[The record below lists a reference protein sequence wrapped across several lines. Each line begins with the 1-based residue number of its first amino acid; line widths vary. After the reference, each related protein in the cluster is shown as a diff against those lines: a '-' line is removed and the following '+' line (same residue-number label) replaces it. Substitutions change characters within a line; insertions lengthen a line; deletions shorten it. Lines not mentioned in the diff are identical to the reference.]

1 MPFSD
6 ENLNLLKMN
15 LFKSPNIYTQQSLRL
30 KGIKNA
36 RDLGGYEVAGGLHVK
51 SGHLIRSA
59 HVADAKPSDIAYL
72 ESLSI
77 GVLVDFRKE
86 PEKNGKVDKNSPGA
100 QYISIPID
108 VSGSYAAKA
117 TAEEKKKFMGK
128 KKFDVNKVIVMAAF
142 NKRAQDIARDLYPT
156 ILNYPDCQIQM
167 AAFLRFVVEH
177 GDKPIL
183 FHCTQGKDRTGIAS
197 ALILAA
203 LGADRKTIIE
213 DFDATNLFYA
223 KDVKKYSRRVKLWG
237 GGADELSVVTSLL
250 GANTNNFIKALDAID
265 QQYGSLEGYLKGPMG
280 LTDEDFSILRE
291 RYLE

>member
-15 LFKSPNIYTQQSLRL
+15 LFKSPHIYTQQSLRL

-86 PEKNGKVDKNSPGA
+86 PEKNGKVDKNIPGA

-108 VSGSYAAKA
+108 ASSSYAAKA
-117 TAEEKKKFMGK
+117 T
-128 KKFDVNKVIVMAAF
+128 
-142 NKRAQDIARDLYPT
+142 
-156 ILNYPDCQIQM
+156 
-167 AAFLRFVVEH
+167 
-177 GDKPIL
+177 
-183 FHCTQGKDRTGIAS
+183 
-197 ALILAA
+197 
-203 LGADRKTIIE
+203 
-213 DFDATNLFYA
+213 
-223 KDVKKYSRRVKLWG
+223 
-237 GGADELSVVTSLL
+237 ADELSVVTSLL
-250 GANTNNFIKALDAID
+250 GANTDNFIKALDAID